1 MPNSGS
7 MEAFE
12 KIGAMCSSASKK
24 EGASWL
30 GGLPPN
36 GRSTSGGGREA
47 VWRLHWLDPARS
59 RLGNIIGWAC
69 ACGLSRS
76 NWNCQSKRMWKK
88 PQREGWHAVDAGVSG
103 GGSRHFLLEILI
115 ASAWGE
121 YQLVFTFCS
130 LVSRGYASQGM
141 DSGVAGTE
149 ATVGVV
155 AEGRAERS
163 SSTRSSHSSSDIVEE
178 HRTQMWPWQRRGNG
192 SAGWRQLSVLWGR
205 TIRPQRR

>member
-59 RLGNIIGWAC
+59 RLGNIIGWAFP
-69 ACGLSRS
+69 CGLSRS
-76 NWNCQSKRMWKK
+76 NWICQSKRKWKIS
-88 PQREGWHAVDAGVSG
+88 PREGWHAVDTGVSG

-149 ATVGVV
+149 ATQSVKWPK
-155 AEGRAERS
+155 AERNAVLPRDHPTVRQTS
-163 SSTRSSHSSSDIVEE
+163 SRSTEPRRGHG
-178 HRTQMWPWQRRGNG
+178 RRGNL

-205 TIRPQRR
+205 TIRPQQR